1 MDIHT
6 YIAPCGRC
14 FQACLEC
21 VGGISGV
28 FGLPRTPKGSPR
40 RPPAP
45 SRAPKGP
52 PRDPPGTS
60 RVSQGPPKGFKG
72 LLWGGL
78 WGPLGLPGGPL
89 RSKRSLGGF
98 QRTPLGRNINLE
110 KSLKQTVGFIS
121 IFEVRGSPG
130 SARDLSWIAL
140 GSSQGTQ
147 RTPLGKMTCKAGGQG
162 TAAAPW
168 GIPGDPPRPAKGP
181 ECNWC

>member
-1 MDIHT
+1 MVALPIAAIGHT
-6 YIAPCGRC
+6 YIYCPLWPL
-14 FQACLEC
+14 FQVCLEC

-72 LLWGGL
+72 LLWGRL

-98 QRTPLGRNINLE
+98 QRTPLGRNSDVY
-110 KSLKQTVGFIS
+110 KSLNKVIVYS
-121 IFEVRGSPG
+121 IFEIRGSPG
-130 SARDLSWIAL
+130 SARETRL
-140 GSSQGTQ
+140 GLL
-147 RTPLGKMTCKAGGQG
+147 LGH
-162 TAAAPW
+162 
-168 GIPGDPPRPAKGP
+168 PRGLRGLH
-181 ECNWC
+181 